1 MVLRGTCSPS
11 NNKPKLFFVRKLFA
25 VLMFSCSFLYTSAQN
40 QVRWP
45 LEVGFNFSGIS
56 YTGDYSE
63 GNSSLSRVY
72 PGANLSLQ
80 SSYPR
85 ALKLQMNA
93 GFGKFAEQY
102 DTSSPNIPPGVEI
115 PSFIETSF
123 IYGDLRLKY
132 HFLHRGNFQPYLSA
146 GAGVMF
152 FNPTDQDGRK
162 LIRRT
167 NTRLEGEDFN
177 NIVPELPVT
186 AGVQFHLTRQVWM
199 NASYTYRYTPT
210 DYLDNVGLAG
220 ENNGFDALHS
230 VQLGIHITLG
240 AKPNIS
246 ALANNASAYSTPTD
260 HTPSTTELATAE
272 GDSLMSHQRIANP
285 DTNSGLNSDMDPGM
299 NSDETQEE
307 VKERPPVETFEEREA
322 KRLAKEAREAI
333 ENEDFFYY
341 RVKKGQTYE
350 SLGKKFYITPE
361 KIKEINFLK
370 KSKIKAGDFIRMP
383 NISLP

>member
-1 MVLRGTCSPS
+1 M
-11 NNKPKLFFVRKLFA
+11 N
-25 VLMFSCSFLYTSAQN
+25 AQD
-40 QVRWP
+40 QARWP

-56 YTGDYSE
+56 YTGDYSD
-63 GNSSLSRVY
+63 GASSLSRVY

-80 SSYPR
+80 SSFPR

-102 DTSSPNIPPGVEI
+102 DTRSPNIPPGVEI

-123 IYGDLRLKY
+123 IYGDLRLKF
-132 HFLHRGNFQPYLSA
+132 HFFHTRNFQPYLSA

-177 NIVPELPVT
+177 NIVPELPLSG
-186 AGVQFHLTRQVWM
+186 GVQFYLTRQVWM

-210 DYLDNVGLAG
+210 DYLDNLGLAG
-220 ENNGFDALHS
+220 DNNGFDALHS
-230 VQLGIHITLG
+230 VQIGIHITLG
-240 AKPNIS
+240 AKP
-246 ALANNASAYSTPTD
+246 D
-260 HTPSTTELATAE
+260 LATAMNSEAQVAPTTFPTSTEIPTE
-272 GDSLMSHQRIANP
+272 GDSLMAHRKIS
-285 DTNSGLNSDMDPGM
+285 
-299 NSDETQEE
+299 ETDSSVLEE
-307 VKERPPVETFEEREA
+307 VIIEDPEMQEMPKVESFEEKEA
-322 KRLAKEAREAI
+322 KRLAKKAQEAI

-341 RVKKGQTYE
+341 KVKKGETYE
-350 SLGKKFYITPE
+350 SLGEKFHISADEIKK
-361 KIKEINFLK
+361 INFLK

-383 NISLP
+383 DIGVY